1 MKACIFDLDGTLAN
15 TLESLVYSVEKTLK
29 EMNLPM
35 ISKQQCCSFVGN
47 GARVLL
53 EKSIAAAGADQDR
66 IEEAIEIYI
75 RIFDEHCTYH
85 VESYSGV
92 EDTLKQLKS
101 EGYKLAVL
109 SNKPHRQTQKVIYE
123 LYGEDFFDAVY
134 GQRKGVERKPSP
146 APLLEIVE
154 EMKLSKEDC
163 VYIGDSEVDVKTG
176 HNAQLKTIAVTWGFR
191 EKSELEAA
199 GAKKLVDSPEELY
212 QCIKAL

>member
-85 VESYSGV
+85 VESYAGV

-109 SNKPHRQTQKVIYE
+109 SNKPHRQTQKVVYE

-163 VYIGDSEVDVKTG
+163 VYIGDSEVDIKTG